1 LFENKAFFN
10 NFLPIDRSL
19 IDNDLKNFDVNNL
32 EIMLTAFSSFQSP
45 VGTKKTVLLSFVI
58 YVMYLEHA

>member
-19 IDNDLKNFDVNNL
+19 MDNGFGDFDVNKL
-32 EIMLTAFSSFQSP
+32 KLMLTFLGF
-45 VGTKKTVLLSFVI
+45 
-58 YVMYLEHA
+58 

>member
-19 IDNDLKNFDVNNL
+19 IDNAFGDFDVNNL
-32 EIMLTAFSSFQSP
+32 EIILTFLGF
-45 VGTKKTVLLSFVI
+45 
-58 YVMYLEHA
+58 

>member
-19 IDNDLKNFDVNNL
+19 IDNDFRDFDVNNL
-32 EIMLTAFSSFQSP
+32 EIILTFLGF
-45 VGTKKTVLLSFVI
+45 
-58 YVMYLEHA
+58 

>member
-19 IDNDLKNFDVNNL
+19 IANGFRDFDVNNL
-32 EIMLTAFSSFQSP
+32 EIILTFYQ
-45 VGTKKTVLLSFVI
+45 KLSDECVS
-58 YVMYLEHA
+58 AK

>member
-19 IDNDLKNFDVNNL
+19 INNDFGDFDVNNL
-32 EIMLTAFSSFQSP
+32 EIILTFLGF
-45 VGTKKTVLLSFVI
+45 
-58 YVMYLEHA
+58 

>member
-19 IDNDLKNFDVNNL
+19 IDNDFRDCDVNNL
-32 EIMLTAFSSFQSP
+32 EVTTISSYLPLYPLYSLYQKNLP
-45 VGTKKTVLLSFVI
+45 VSEN
-58 YVMYLEHA
+58 ME